1 MQGSQAMTKVAV
13 LGGSGYAGGELLR
26 LLLAHPTCEIQA
38 VTSRQYAGEPL
49 YRVHPN
55 LRGVSMLKFQK
66 PSPDVV
72 SNCDLVFLALP
83 HGKSVNIVPDLLS
96 RGMKVIDLTA
106 DFRLKKPADYK
117 EYYGWEHEHPE
128 LLKEAVYGMP
138 ELHRNEIENSRLIA
152 VPGCMATAT
161 ILGVAPLIANGLVD
175 PGRIV
180 VDAKIGSSGAGVTPT
195 IATHHSERSGGVRP
209 YKVTGHRHVAEI
221 EQELNALASKEV
233 NVAFTPHAVDMVRG
247 ILATTHLFMK
257 QNLTDKDVWKSYRS
271 RYGEEPFIR
280 MVSDKKGLYG
290 LPNPKVIVGTNYCDI
305 GFEIDTHSN
314 RIVVF
319 TAIDNLTKGAAGQ
332 AVQCFNI
339 LHGLDEHTSL
349 TQYSPHP

>member
-1 MQGSQAMTKVAV
+1 MTKVAV

-26 LLLAHPTCEIQA
+26 LLLAHPACEIQA

-55 LRGVSMLKFQK
+55 LRGASMLKFQK

-83 HGKSVNIVPDLLS
+83 HGKSASIVPDLLS

-106 DFRLKKPADYK
+106 DFRLKKLADYK

-138 ELHRNEIENSRLIA
+138 ELHRNEIKNSRLIA

-161 ILGVAPLIANGLVD
+161 ILGAAPLIANGLVD

-180 VDAKIGSSGAGVTPT
+180 VDAKIGSSGAGITPT

-221 EQELNALASKEV
+221 EQELNALANQEV

-247 ILATTHLFMK
+247 ILATIHLFMK
-257 QNLTDKDVWKSYRS
+257 QNLTDKDIWKTYRS

-305 GFEIDTHSN
+305 GFEIDPHSN

-339 LHGLDEHTSL
+339 LHGLDEGTSL
-349 TQYSPHP
+349 NQYPPHP